1 MNGRPRTRVR
11 ALRRRVALASAMVLI
26 GTLLQAVAQ
35 PATAADRGTGRPDL
49 PDSEKAVA
57 VAPVAA
63 APRATAKGPR
73 TPARAPRAT
82 WPKAG
87 AATIDLSGS
96 SSVLVPAKGLPLA
109 VGGTRAP
116 DAVRTRFLDRATA
129 QRAGADGPVFTLES
143 AAPTDT
149 QASQA
154 RARLDYSSFAGSFGG
169 GYAERLRLVELPACA
184 LTTPAKAAC
193 RAATPVEAVNDT
205 ERQTLTA
212 PRVALKGTGVT
223 VLAAVADDSSMGGD
237 YKATPLAPSA
247 QWSTSLNTGDFS
259 WSYEMTVPEVPGEL
273 SPTVGLSYSSGS
285 IDGRTGNSNNQG
297 SWAGD
302 GFDLW
307 PGSIERRYKSCA
319 DDGVERA
326 DGGKPADQ
334 CWAYDNAFISFNGK
348 GGELVPN
355 GTDSFRLR
363 DDDGTK
369 VQRLRGSATDI
380 RDNGARDDEYWKVTT
395 PDGVQYYFGYN
406 RLPGWATGKETTDST
421 WTAPVFGNDTNEPC
435 HANAFADSWCQQ
447 GWRWN
452 LDYVV
457 DPHGN
462 AIAYYYDKEWNSY
475 GRNLDENL
483 NTRYVR
489 GGSLDRI
496 EYGLKS
502 TAMYSA
508 QALAKVDFTSGE
520 RCLPTT
526 GITCEDITKDASPW
540 YDTPWDMNCEAEATC
555 DQGRLSPVFFTRK
568 RLTQIDTQ
576 VLKSGAYSAIDSW
589 KLGHRWGTAD
599 IDYQLLLESIQRTG
613 HTGTPA
619 VTLPKTTFTY
629 VQLANRLDRTGDG
642 FAPFIKER
650 LATVADEAG
659 GQTDVGYSEPICDTS
674 ALPTPQT
681 NTTRCFPQ
689 YIGGSSTD
697 DPDLHWFNKYV
708 TSTVTRTDRTG
719 GAPDQVT
726 AYEYLDGAAWHYD
739 DDDGLTKEKSKTWS
753 QWRGYGHV
761 RVKTGG
767 QGGAAAMRTQ
777 SDTYFLRGMDG
788 DRREPSGGTK
798 QVAVPLGT
806 SEGAAITDHDSAA
819 GFAYK
824 TVQYSG
830 PGGQVLTKAVN
841 RPWHHETAE
850 RVRDW
855 GTITANL
862 TGTEQT
868 RTWTSLDTGA
878 GAKWRTTTTETGF
891 DTATGRI
898 TQSDD
903 HGDDAVTTD
912 DTCTRTTYPAAGAIT
927 TLPARVETV
936 AKPCATAPDRT
947 KDVISDLRT
956 AYDGLAYDAAPTK
969 GDPTATAMLKS
980 HDVTTAT
987 YTESAASYDGYG
999 RKLTSKDLSA
1009 TVTVK
1014 SGALTRTVRTDG
1026 RTTTTAYTPT
1036 SGFPTSA
1043 KVTTPP
1049 ATAGDSATTQH
1060 TLTTNDPLRGVP
1072 LTQTDTNEKVTQFA
1086 YDALG
1091 RKTKVWLADRT
1102 TSDTPTL
1109 EYTYTVAENGPI
1121 AVGTK
1126 SIGNNDAQITSYT
1139 LYDGFLRPRQT
1150 QSPGPDGGRLLTDTF
1165 YDERGLTSKEF
1176 LSYYATTKPS
1186 TTLVKPQ
1193 DALAV
1198 ETQNR
1203 YTYDGFGR
1211 QTEHRQ
1217 IFGNGDGGK
1226 VLGTTRTTYGGDR
1239 TTVVPPVGG
1248 TAVTTLTDAR
1258 GRTTELRQHHQR
1270 AAEST
1275 YDATKYAFNPAGAL
1289 TRTTDPAGNEWT
1301 FEYDL
1306 LGQLNTTKDPDKGT
1320 LKYFYDDRGQL
1331 TTTVD
1336 ARALTMAYG
1345 YDGMGRKTELRSG
1358 SATGPLRAK
1367 WTYDTL
1373 TGAKG
1378 QLAQSTRYDA
1388 DGQAYTSKVVAYD
1401 RLYRPLRTSV
1411 TIPATTANQ
1420 GLSGTY
1426 LSTADYKESGLI
1438 GSVGLPRAGALAAS
1452 SVAYTYQD
1460 DTLWP
1465 VAVDGREGVKATAS
1479 LSPTGKP
1486 LQYELSNA
1494 GGKKAWV
1501 TNEYEPGTQRLAYT
1515 RVDRQDVA
1523 GVDQASTFRYDEAG
1537 NVLAVSD
1544 TSRSG
1549 TDTQCFTYDHLRRLT
1564 EAWTQPT
1571 TTCASTP
1578 RAPVLGGPAPF
1589 WTSYDYDKTGNR
1601 SLEVEHDVTGDAAK
1615 DVTSTYGYPAPG
1627 ATAVRPHGLK
1637 TVTRS
1642 GNGVTAGDS
1651 YTYDAVGNTDTRTL
1665 GDGTVQD
1672 LDYDGEGRLVK
1683 VTEPVEGGSPKVT
1696 EYLHDADGNRLIAR
1710 TSTESTLYLGTTEIS
1725 VAKGTTTP
1733 QATRYLDLGGGHLA
1747 VQADNGKVTFT
1758 TADHHGTALL
1768 AIDAATQQVSQ
1779 RRLTPFGGSRGTEPA
1794 TWPSSRGFV
1803 GGTQDD
1809 ATGLTHLGAREY
1821 DPATG
1826 RFLSVDPIMD
1836 LTNPQQINGYT
1847 YGNNNPLT
1855 FSDPSGLYCDGC
1867 SANNPDSVWAP
1878 GNGHGPGCTT
1888 YACYSDDGQEIL
1900 YYTGGVK
1907 KNDQGTG
1914 KKSSTSPSTTVNVTE
1929 KKGEIWIEN
1938 IQVPSARELEAMF
1951 PQYDE
1956 SERVE
1961 AWAERKCF
1969 ALDANTKS
1977 FCGAAE
1983 ALGIIE
1989 HEVTM
1994 FDKIVV
2000 ALVAP
2005 DFDAWKKC
2013 LGGDSLNA
2021 CGSAALDLPWA
2032 RVFKGLKLL
2041 KCNSFTPGTEV
2052 VMADGTTRAIE
2063 DVRIGDEVLATDP
2076 ATGRTVAR
2084 KVTAEITGDGLKDL
2098 VTVTLTVDGEPVQV
2112 TATDGHPFWVPG
2124 LDRWVDAGEL
2134 TAGQKLRTAA
2144 GKSVRITDVAHIRQP
2159 ATVHNLTVA
2168 DLHTYYVLAGETPVL
2183 VHNANCFKPDVNS
2196 DGSVPMPGTNGTRP
2210 LDGGPTAASVGRNI
2224 WGGSPDGVTKAL
2236 SESPSAETLRGQASL
2251 SDALRLRKFYVNAD
2265 ALRPQNPSAAGRVKL
2280 LQRIIDAYGHDG

>member
-35 PATAADRGTGRPDL
+35 PAIAADRGTGRPGL

-63 APRATAKGPR
+63 VPRATAKGPR
-73 TPARAPRAT
+73 TPVRAPRAG

-87 AATIDLSGS
+87 AATVDLSGS
-96 SSVLVPAKGLPLA
+96 SSAIVQAKGLPLA

-129 QRAGADGPVFTLES
+129 RRAGADGPVFTLES
-143 AAPTDT
+143 AAPTG
-149 QASQA
+149 AKPSQA

-169 GYAERLRLVELPACA
+169 GYAARLRLVELPACA

-193 RAATPVEAVNDT
+193 RAATPIESVNDT
-205 ERQTLTA
+205 ESQTLTA
-212 PRVALKGTGVT
+212 PRVALKATGAT
-223 VLAAVADDSSMGGD
+223 VLAAVADDASMGGD
-237 YKATPLAPSA
+237 YKSTPLAPSA

-259 WSYEMTVPEVPGEL
+259 WSYEMSVPQVPGEL

-297 SWAGD
+297 SWVGD

-348 GGELVPN
+348 GGELVPD
-355 GTDSFRLR
+355 GTDTFRLR

-369 VQRLRGSATDI
+369 VQRLRGSPTDV
-380 RDNGARDDEYWKVTT
+380 RSNGARDDEYWKVTT

-421 WTAPVFGNDTNEPC
+421 WTAPVFGDDANEPC
-435 HANAFADSWCQQ
+435 HEAAFADSWCQQ

-452 LDYVV
+452 LDYVI

-475 GRNLDENL
+475 GRNLDEKL

-520 RCLPTT
+520 RCLTAT
-526 GITCEDITKDASPW
+526 GITCDDITKDSSSW
-540 YDTPWDMNCEAEATC
+540 YDTPWDMHCEAAATC

-568 RLTQIDTQ
+568 RLIQVDTQ
-576 VLKSGAYSAIDSW
+576 VLKAGAYSAVDSW

-599 IDYQLLLESIQRTG
+599 IDYQLLLESLQRTG
-613 HTGTPA
+613 RTGTPA
-619 VTLPKTTFTY
+619 LTLPKTTFAY
-629 VQLANRLDRTGDG
+629 AQLPNRLDRTGDG

-659 GQTDVGYSEPICDTS
+659 GQIDVGYSAPACDTG

-708 TSTVTRTDRTG
+708 TSTVTRADRTG

-788 DRREPSGGTK
+788 DRKESAGGTK
-798 QVAVPLGT
+798 QVSVPLGT
-806 SEGAAITDHDSAA
+806 GEGAAITDHESAA

-862 TGTEQT
+862 TGAEQT
-868 RTWTSLDTGA
+868 RTWTSLDGGTGA
-878 GAKWRTTTTETGF
+878 TWRTTTTGTVF

-903 HGDDAVTTD
+903 RGDDAVTTD
-912 DTCTRTTYPAAGAIT
+912 DTCTRTSYPAAGVIT

-936 AKPCATAPDRT
+936 AKPCSTAPDRS

-980 HDVTTAT
+980 HDGTTAT

-1014 SGALTRTVRTDG
+1014 SGELTRTVRTDG
-1026 RTTTTAYTPT
+1026 RTTATAYTPT

-1049 ATAGDSATTQH
+1049 ATAGDNTTAQY
-1060 TLTTNDPLRGVP
+1060 TVTTNDPLRGVP
-1072 LTQTDTNEKVTQFA
+1072 LTQTDTNEKATRFA

-1102 TSDTPTL
+1102 TSDVPTF
-1109 EYTYTVAENGPI
+1109 EYAYTVAENGPI

-1126 SIGNNDAQITSYT
+1126 SITNNGAQVTSYT

-1203 YTYDGFGR
+1203 YTHDGFGR

-1226 VLGTTRTTYGGDR
+1226 VLGITRTTYGGDR

-1258 GRTTELRQHHQR
+1258 GRTTELRQHHR
-1270 AAEST
+1270 RTAEST
-1275 YDATKYAFNPAGAL
+1275 YDATKYVFNPAGAL

-1301 FEYDL
+1301 FDYDL
-1306 LGQLNTTKDPDKGT
+1306 LGQLKTTKDPDKGT

-1331 TTTVD
+1331 ATTLD
-1336 ARALTMAYG
+1336 ARAVTMAYG
-1345 YDGMGRKTELRSG
+1345 YDGLGRKTELRSG
-1358 SATGPLRAK
+1358 SATGPLRAT

-1388 DGQAYTSKVVAYD
+1388 DGQAYHSKVVAYD

-1426 LSTADYKESGLI
+1426 VSTADYKESGLI

-1465 VAVDGREGVKATAS
+1465 VAVDGREGIRSTAALS
-1479 LSPTGKP
+1479 LTGKP

-1501 TNEYEPGTQRLAYT
+1501 TNEYESGTQRLAYT

-1544 TSRSG
+1544 ISRSG

-1564 EAWTQPT
+1564 EAWAQPT
-1571 TTCASTP
+1571 TACASTP
-1578 RAPVLGGPAPF
+1578 SAPVLGGPAPY
-1589 WTSYDYDKTGNR
+1589 WTSYGYDKTGNR
-1601 SLEVEHDVTGDAAK
+1601 STEVEHDVTGDAAK

-1637 TVTRS
+1637 TITRS

-1665 GDGTVQD
+1665 GDGTTQD
-1672 LDYDGEGRLVK
+1672 LDHDGEGRLVK
-1683 VTEPVEGGSPKVT
+1683 VTEPVEGGSPKIT
-1696 EYLHDADGNRLIAR
+1696 EYLYDADGNRLIAR
-1710 TSTESTLYLGTTEIS
+1710 TPTESTLYLGSTEIS

-1733 QATRYLDLGGGHLA
+1733 KATRYLDLGGGHLA
-1747 VQADNGKVTFT
+1747 VQEDNGNVTFT

-1768 AIDAATQQVSQ
+1768 AIDAATQKLSQ
-1779 RRLTPFGGSRGTEPA
+1779 RRTLPFGGIRGEEPA
-1794 TWPSSRGFV
+1794 AWPGTKGFV
-1803 GGTQDD
+1803 GGTQDA

-1836 LTNPQQINGYT
+1836 LTDPQQINGYA
-1847 YGNNNPLT
+1847 YSNNNPLT

-1867 SANNPDSVWAP
+1867 SVNNPDSVWAP

-1888 YACYSDDGQEIL
+1888 YACYSDDGEEIL
-1900 YYTGGVK
+1900 YRTGGGGR
-1907 KNDQGTG
+1907 KNDQGTA
-1914 KKSSTSPSTTVNVTE
+1914 KKSSTSPSTTVNVTQ

-1938 IQVPSARELEAMF
+1938 MRVPSARELEAML

-1956 SERVE
+1956 SERIE

-1969 ALDANTKS
+1969 APHATTTS

-1989 HEVTM
+1989 HEVTL
-1994 FDKIVV
+1994 FDKVVV

-2005 DFDAWKKC
+2005 DLDAWKSC
-2013 LGGDSLNA
+2013 LGGDSFKA

-2041 KCNSFTPGTEV
+2041 KCNSFAPGTEV
-2052 VMADGTTRAIE
+2052 LMADGTTRAID

-2084 KVTAEITGDGLKDL
+2084 KVTAEITGEGLKDL
-2098 VTVTLTVDGEPVQV
+2098 VTVTLTVDGGRERI
-2112 TATDGHPFWVPG
+2112 TATDGHPFWVPT

-2134 TAGQKLRTAA
+2134 RAGQELRSTAGEH
-2144 GKSVRITDVAHIRQP
+2144 VRITALDHIRRP
-2159 ATVHNLTVA
+2159 ATVHNLTIA
-2168 DLHTYYVLAGETPVL
+2168 ELHTYYVLVGETPVL
-2183 VHNANCFKPDVNS
+2183 VHNSKCDPRFDVDSKGTVTDRTN
-2196 DGSVPMPGTNGTRP
+2196 PGGRVNTP
-2210 LDGGPTAASVGRNI
+2210 ELDGGTLQQVGGRVWGRGDPTHLIGTR
-2224 WGGSPDGVTKAL
+2224 SP
-2236 SESPSAETLRGQASL
+2236 AELRGLASR
-2251 SDALRLRKFYVNAD
+2251 SDAEKLQDFY
-2265 ALRPQNPSAAGRVKL
+2265 QSAALAGKGGKTAPARVTL
-2280 LQRIIDAYGHDG
+2280 TQEIIDAWS